1 MIPNAN
7 LSFWYLPINCSN
19 EGTFFK
25 NDKIGKIWITDLSNY
40 LAVWLI
46 SWEMFFLT
54 PPLLILSHKQ
64 SELCEAYWQWKEST
78 NLFCQIVNQISK
90 LKIHVY
96 LFFFFLTMSHIFFR
110 FKIFLISILSLRWHS
125 PENPIS
131 FKYQNISVRSEYTW
145 AEVERDSKERVFDWR
160 WAALGW
166 VTSPKNIS
174 VSD

>member
-1 MIPNAN
+1 MRKSWHANRKQCQRKNNYADTQKSLKRNKCTSFTFCKKREGRTLIPNAN

-96 LFFFFLTMSHIFFR
+96 LFFIF
-110 FKIFLISILSLRWHS
+110 
-125 PENPIS
+125 
-131 FKYQNISVRSEYTW
+131 
-145 AEVERDSKERVFDWR
+145 
-160 WAALGW
+160 
-166 VTSPKNIS
+166 
-174 VSD
+174 